1 MALFVPH
8 WGNFNNYSRIY
19 SAEKMQ
25 KLNEIKRN
33 KEIKYTH
40 YLHNWI
46 HECLYIIFFI
56 APVVKCSKVLTETLL
71 FAAHLTLS
79 HGTLVRRSPV
89 VENHCCS
96 DHQIK
101 LNGREQVWYRPLRHQ
116 KSLKVLV
123 CLELAELL
131 DSSPHPL
138 CVRYP
143 FFGFPCFSLKRVSL
157 VWFRVN
163 PNFSLVI
170 QLIQFI
176 LIATPRWIIHIFLR
190 GSIDEWVW
198 GWQKDLMHRAWL
210 SYDTIQTA
218 HGSTLTHAHT
228 TRSYCAWQNCVV
240 VFFWGGLRLMVLGY
254 LPWLLWV
261 AIT

>member
-1 MALFVPH
+1 MR
-8 WGNFNNYSRIY
+8 S
-19 SAEKMQ
+19 
-25 KLNEIKRN
+25 
-33 KEIKYTH
+33 
-40 YLHNWI
+40 
-46 HECLYIIFFI
+46 
-56 APVVKCSKVLTETLL
+56 
-71 FAAHLTLS
+71 
-79 HGTLVRRSPV
+79 SPV

-131 DSSPHPL
+131 HSSPHPR

-143 FFGFPCFSLKRVSL
+143 FFGFSCFSLKRVSL
-157 VWFRVN
+157 VWFPVN
-163 PNFSLVI
+163 PNFSSVI

-218 HGSTLTHAHT
+218 HGSTLSHTHTCTHDKELLCLAKL
-228 TRSYCAWQNCVV
+228 CC
-240 VFFWGGLRLMVLGY
+240 FFWGGGLRLMVLGN